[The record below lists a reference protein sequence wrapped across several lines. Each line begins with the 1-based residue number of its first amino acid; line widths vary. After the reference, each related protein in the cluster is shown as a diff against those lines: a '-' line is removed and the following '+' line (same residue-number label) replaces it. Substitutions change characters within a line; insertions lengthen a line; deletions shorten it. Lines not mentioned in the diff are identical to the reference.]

1 MKKYKSRIADSIL
14 RRKLEGMGAVL
25 IQGPK
30 WCGKTTTAEQCAN
43 SILYMDNPDTM
54 HHNIEMARIT
64 PKRLLWGDTPR
75 LIDEWQ
81 LAPQL
86 WDTIRFEVDHR
97 DGVGHFILT
106 GSAVPADTSDIHH
119 TGTGRFSWLTMRT
132 MSLYESGESNG
143 EISLKKLFEGNE
155 EDYFGT
161 ALLTL
166 DDIAWLICRG
176 GWPKATM
183 ISKRVALDLASDY
196 YDAVVHSDISRV
208 DGVSRDAER
217 AKRIL
222 RSLARNQAAQ
232 VNINTICADIQA
244 NEGIEDVRGT
254 VMQYIEALKKI
265 FVIEDAPAWNP
276 NLRSKT
282 AIRTSDTRYFTD
294 PSIGIAALGLGPK
307 DLLNDLQTM
316 GLFFESLC
324 IRDLRVYADALG
336 GQIYHYR
343 DKNGLECDAVLHL
356 RNGHYGLIEIKLGGD
371 KLIEEGATTLKT
383 LAKKINTDRMKE
395 PSFLMVLTA
404 TGQYAYRREDG
415 ICIVPIGSLK
425 D

>member
-64 PKRLLWGDTPR
+64 PKRLLSGDTPR

-155 EDYFGT
+155 DDYFGT
-161 ALLTL
+161 ASLTL

-176 GWPKATM
+176 GWPRATM

-294 PSIGIAALGLGPK
+294 PSIGIAALGLEPD
-307 DLLNDLQTM
+307 DLINDLQTM

-324 IRDLRVYADALG
+324 IRDLRVYADTLG